1 MHLFQ
6 VHLLQKMN
14 KDFIMNFTKLIIITL
29 IICIPLIIIALF
41 SFFFSKKAQQT
52 KKSEIHNPKLSKTD
66 NTKNSTHQQ
75 NNNITIK
82 YSQIDKLLH
91 NLPNV
96 VFSLLKKESCNCLAE
111 NKFVLSDLL
120 LFYNYTISYFFVRF
134 FPPQQIFDDDA
145 FYVIQK
151 TTDLI
156 LSCPD
161 IQINLNTTEKEIF
174 ELQSKRDEYTQKF
187 FTEQITNEFSIN
199 DVIDELVFIFSY
211 DIEYNE
217 YIDIDEDSPFLLLG
231 IDFEEKYRSALHTFF
246 SLIIGEFLDCKDG
259 M

>member
-1 MHLFQ
+1 
-6 VHLLQKMN
+6 
-14 KDFIMNFTKLIIITL
+14 MNFTKLIIITL